1 MIRKFRKVSDEL
13 YRGSAPSVSDLT
25 LLKKMGIKKIVSLD
39 EDSGRRIERATKLL
53 GIKHVMLP
61 INIARKTTLIKFLN
75 QDIPKLF
82 DTDGPTFVHCAE
94 GKDRTGLAVAI
105 YRCEEQGW
113 SCGKAIKEAK
123 SLGFG
128 VGVHPAV
135 VKLYKKLIKK
145 ACGCKEKDMHDVS
158 YAYDIVSNER
168 EYPSSYSSYTSDS
181 WEQGSWSP
189 YEDYRVREFPYAKQ
203 EIDWPEQYQSRQDFG
218 LDDTTEDSSKDYGE
232 GFPQAGGWD
241 SSTSGI
247 MGAGP
252 SLVGSGYI

>member
-1 MIRKFRKVSDEL
+1 MHKFRKVSAEL
-13 YRGSAPSVSDLT
+13 YRGSAPSIKDLK

-39 EDSGRRIERATKLL
+39 EFSGRKIDRSTKLL
-53 GIKHVMLP
+53 GMKHVMLP
-61 INIARKTTLIKFLN
+61 IDISRKATLIKFLN

-82 DTDGPTFVHCAE
+82 DDGGPTFVHCAE

-128 VGVHPAV
+128 VGVHPV
-135 VKLYKKLIKK
+135 IVKLYMKLIKK
-145 ACGCKEKDMHDVS
+145 ACGCKEKDLHDVS

-168 EYPSSYSSYTSDS
+168 EYPSSYGDYTLDS

-189 YEDYRVREFPYAKQ
+189 YEDYRVKNWPQSNQ
-203 EIDWPEQYQSRQDFG
+203 EINYPEQYKSRQDYG
-218 LDDTTEDSSKDYGE
+218 LNDKSDMDYGR
-232 GFPQAGGWD
+232 GFPQSGGWD
-241 SSTSGI
+241 SSIQGI
-247 MGAGP
+247 NGAGP
-252 SLVGSGYI
+252 SLVGSGFI